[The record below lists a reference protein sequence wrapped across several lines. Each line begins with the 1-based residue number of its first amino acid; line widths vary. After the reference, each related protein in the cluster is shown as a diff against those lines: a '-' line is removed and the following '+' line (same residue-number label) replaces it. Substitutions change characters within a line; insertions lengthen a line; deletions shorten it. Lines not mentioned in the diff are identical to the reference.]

1 MAIWNA
7 IGTGLGTIGKGLATG
22 AKTVGSGLATGAKT
36 LGGGLKTGVKSVG
49 SGLSKVPTQYQ
60 FDNLS
65 TLGSSTIP
73 TQYQFDNLDKPLFGD
88 FDLGGK
94 NAGKNTFPT
103 TQTTAS
109 EDFIKALSEQP
120 TTQKSS
126 GGSGYMPS
134 GYDYEFTPSM
144 VDYSQFM
151 GLSPETQRY
160 LYGGM

>member
-1 MAIWNA
+1 MALWSA
-7 IGTGLGTIGKGLATG
+7 IGNGLGKVGQGLGK
-22 AKTVGSGLATGAKT
+22 VGQGLATGAKT
-36 LGGGLKTGVKSVG
+36 LGGGLKTGVKGVG

-65 TLGSSTIP
+65 TPNSSTIP

-94 NAGKNTFPT
+94 NAGKDTFPT
-103 TQTTAS
+103 AQTTAS
-109 EDFIKALSEQP
+109 EDFIKALSQQP
-120 TTQKSS
+120 VTQKSS
-126 GGSGYMPS
+126 GDSDYTPNS
-134 GYDYEFTPSM
+134 YDYEFTPSM

>member
-1 MAIWNA
+1 MTMPN
-7 IGTGLGTIGKGLATG
+7 
-22 AKTVGSGLATGAKT
+22 
-36 LGGGLKTGVKSVG
+36 
-49 SGLSKVPTQYQ
+49 QYK
-60 FDNLS
+60 FDNLK
-65 TLGSSTIP
+65 LGSNNSTMP
-73 TQYQFDNLDKPLFGD
+73 SQYKFDNLKKPLFGD
-88 FDLGGK
+88 FDLGGT
-94 NAGKNTFPT
+94 NAGKNTLPT
-103 TQTTAS
+103 SMPSKAS
-109 EDFIKALSEQP
+109 NDFIKALSEQP

>member
-1 MAIWNA
+1 MALWSA
-7 IGTGLGTIGKGLATG
+7 IGNGLGKVGQGLSTG
-22 AKTVGSGLATGAKT
+22 VKT
-36 LGGGLKTGVKSVG
+36 LGGGLKTGANGVG

-94 NAGKNTFPT
+94 NAGKNTLPT
-103 TQTTAS
+103 SMPSKAS
-109 EDFIKALSEQP
+109 NDFIKALAQQP

-134 GYDYEFTPSM
+134 GYDYEFTPSI

>member
-1 MAIWNA
+1 MALWSA

-22 AKTVGSGLATGAKT
+22 AKTIGSGLATGAKT
-36 LGGGLKTGVKSVG
+36 LSGGLKTGVTNIEG
-49 SGLSKVPTQYQ
+49 GLSKVPTQYQ

-73 TQYQFDNLDKPLFGD
+73 TQYQFDNLDKPLFGG

-94 NAGKNTFPT
+94 NAGKNTLPT
-103 TQTTAS
+103 AQTTAN

-134 GYDYEFTPSM
+134 GYGYEFTPSM

>member
-7 IGTGLGTIGKGLATG
+7 IGTGLGTIG
-22 AKTVGSGLATGAKT
+22 KT

-88 FDLGGK
+88 FDLGGT
-94 NAGKNTFPT
+94 NAGKNTLPT
-103 TQTTAS
+103 SMPSKAS
-109 EDFIKALSEQP
+109 NDFIKAL
-120 TTQKSS
+120 TQQSNTQNSASSS
-126 GGSGYMPS
+126 GYTPS
-134 GYDYEFTPSM
+134 SYNYEFNPSM

>member
-1 MAIWNA
+1 MAILE
-7 IGTGLGTIGKGLATG
+7 TLGTLGNGLLTG
-22 AKTVGSGLATGAKT
+22 AKTIGSGLATGVKT
-36 LGGGLKTGVKSVG
+36 LGSGLKTGVTNIG
-49 SGLSKVPTQYQ
+49 SGLSKVPSQYQ

-73 TQYQFDNLDKPLFGD
+73 AQYQFDNLDKPLFGG

-94 NAGKNTFPT
+94 NAGKNTLPT
-103 TQTTAS
+103 SMPSKAS
-109 EDFIKALSEQP
+109 DNFVKALTQRP

-126 GGSGYMPS
+126 GGSGYTPS